1 MKKTVLLSV
10 ICIMICFALCAC
22 GTNVKVEELNLK
34 GESVSLTEAIDFLNE
49 KEENAKTRRHKSSG
63 ILYRVL
69 CLFIRDM
76 RMIL

>member
-1 MKKTVLLSV
+1 MKKAVLLSV
-10 ICIMICFALCAC
+10 ICIMVCFALCAC

-49 KEENAKTRRHKSSG
+49 KRKIRKTRRYKISG
-63 ILYRVL
+63 ILYPVL
-69 CLFIRDM
+69 CLFIRNP